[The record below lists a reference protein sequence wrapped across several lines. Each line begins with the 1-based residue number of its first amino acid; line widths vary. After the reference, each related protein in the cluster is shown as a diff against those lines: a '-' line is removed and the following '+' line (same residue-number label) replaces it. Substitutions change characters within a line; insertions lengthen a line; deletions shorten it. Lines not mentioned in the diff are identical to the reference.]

1 MGYNLELRTEKIAG
15 QVNIFDSALVRWIT
29 CGVTIDADTVSE
41 DADGKKILP
50 AGTPLGKITA
60 TGLYGPYDA
69 TATDGRET
77 ALVMIA
83 EPVDCTKGDMA
94 VTAFDMA
101 RVIIERL
108 PVEVT
113 PELKEQLS
121 GITFVSKE

>member
-29 CGVTIDADTVSE
+29 GGVTIDADTVSA
-41 DADGKKILP
+41 DADGRKILP

-83 EPVDCTKGDMA
+83 EPVDCTEGDMV
-94 VTAFDMA
+94 VTAFDQA